1 MKPSSKRTSPWMRR
15 HVTDTFVK
23 RARTEGYR
31 SRAAYKLQ
39 EIAVKDHLL
48 AAGVVVVDLGAAPG
62 GWSQVAA
69 KAAGPKGTVVAVDLL
84 PLAPI
89 PGVRVLQG
97 DFSDPATQAALEL
110 ALDGRRVDLVLS
122 DMAPN
127 LTGIAGVDQ
136 ARGAAL
142 VEVAAEFAVKYLK
155 PEGSLLVKSF
165 HGEAFESS
173 RRYLQARFGQV
184 FVRKPDASR
193 DESREVYL
201 LARGVAGAGHS
212 VPRRL
217 ADIPDKGGG

>member
-1 MKPSSKRTSPWMRR
+1 MKPGGKRTSPWMRR

-39 EIAVKDHLL
+39 EIAAKDHLL
-48 AAGVVVVDLGAAPG
+48 AIGAVVVDLGAAPG

-84 PLAPI
+84 PVVPI

-97 DFSDPATQAALEL
+97 DFSDQATLSALET
-110 ALDGRRVDLVLS
+110 ALEGRRVDLVLS

-127 LTGIAGVDQ
+127 LTGVAGVDQ

-142 VEVAAEFAVKYLK
+142 VEVAAEFAVKHLK

-173 RRYLQARFGQV
+173 RRYLQARFVRV
-184 FVRKPDASR
+184 FVRKPGASR

-201 LARGVAGAGHS
+201 LARGVAAAGHS
-212 VPRRL
+212 VPRRP
-217 ADIPDKGGG
+217 ADISDKGGG